1 LLALRVFFAVFVTLA
16 RDFTVIIAMFM
27 MALMFTSGI
36 FWDINLIQDQSMKEL
51 LLTLNPLAA
60 LIDGYRQVL
69 IYDNTLNIIYG
80 GRFSL
85 GLNEFIC
92 WCLLFKPIQQYIN
105 AKVVFMIDNIISVEN
120 VSLEYKS
127 RAGFFKSFS
136 HKALNNVTFD
146 IKKGEVFGVLGGN
159 GSGKSTLL
167 QVLGG
172 ILQPDNGKVVVDK
185 NITRSLLSLGLGF
198 NPELTG
204 EDNALI
210 SCMLNGYTKKDAKIL
225 LKQIGEFSELGVFF
239 YQPVKT
245 YSAGMKARL
254 GFSTAVLA
262 HVDILL
268 IDEVL
273 SVGDNAF
280 KAKAQ
285 KNTFRQN

>member
-1 LLALRVFFAVFVTLA
+1 
-16 RDFTVIIAMFM
+16 M
-27 MALMFTSGI
+27 
-36 FWDINLIQDQSMKEL
+36 N
-51 LLTLNPLAA
+51 
-60 LIDGYRQVL
+60 
-69 IYDNTLNIIYG
+69 
-80 GRFSL
+80 
-85 GLNEFIC
+85 
-92 WCLLFKPIQQYIN
+92 
-105 AKVVFMIDNIISVEN
+105 DNIISVEN

-198 NPELTG
+198 NPQLTG

-262 HVDILL
+262 HVDVLL

-285 KNTFRQN
+285 KTLLDKIKGDQTVIFVSHSDQQIEKICDRCIWLNQGVIVAQGETEQVMAQYAKQLKLQNKKVNK